1 MSRLMSAAL
10 LALAL
15 IGADVTFGADPLATK
30 TFQYTTTPQGE
41 LSLTAYFPADWA
53 ADQQRPAIVFFFGGG
68 WTKGSVKQFEPQ
80 SQYLAGR
87 GMVAICADYR
97 VKSRHGVTPDECV
110 QDARSAIHW
119 VREHAGEL
127 AIDPQRIVGA
137 GGSAGGHLAACTGIC
152 PEPDASDEPRDA
164 SSIPNALVLFNP
176 VLNFNQPKL
185 TERLKNDESRAL
197 AISPT
202 RHLRRKSPPTLLL
215 YGANDPLLA
224 QGKEFLTRSK
234 ELGHT
239 AELFSADGVGHG
251 FFNRPPWRDRTL
263 ERVDAFLVA
272 QGYLN
277 RIGK

>member
-1 MSRLMSAAL
+1 MSAVL
-10 LALAL
+10 FALAF
-15 IGADVTFGADPLATK
+15 IGQGVTSGAEPVKTK
-30 TFQYTTTPQGE
+30 TCQYATTPQGD

-53 ADQQRPAIVFFFGGG
+53 ADQRRPAIVFFFGGG
-68 WTKGSVKQFEPQ
+68 WTKGSATQFEPQ

-97 VKSRHGVTPDECV
+97 VKSRHGVAPDECV
-110 QDARSAIHW
+110 EDARTAIRW
-119 VREHAGEL
+119 VRQHSGEL
-127 AIDPQRIVGA
+127 GIDPQRIVGA

-152 PEPDASDEPRDA
+152 PEPDVGDEPRDA

-185 TERLKNDESRAL
+185 TERLSNDESRAL

-202 RHLRRKSPPTLLL
+202 RHLRRESPPTLLL
-215 YGANDPLLA
+215 YGADDALLA

-239 AELFSADGVGHG
+239 AELFLADGVGHG
-251 FFNRPPWRDRTL
+251 FFNRPPWREKTL
-263 ERVDAFLVA
+263 ERVDEFLVA

-277 RIGK
+277 RIAE

>member
-15 IGADVTFGADPLATK
+15 ICADVTFGADPLVTK
-30 TFQYTTTPQGE
+30 TFQYATTPQGE

-53 ADQQRPAIVFFFGGG
+53 AGQQRPAIVFFFGGG

-97 VKSRHGVTPDECV
+97 VKSRHGVAPDECV
-110 QDARSAIHW
+110 QDARSAIRW

-152 PEPDASDEPRDA
+152 PDPDARAGTQNE

-176 VLNFNQPKL
+176 VLNFNQAKF
-185 TERLKNDESRAL
+185 TERLGNDEGRAL

-202 RHLRRKSPPTLLL
+202 RHLRRESPPTLLL
-215 YGANDPLLA
+215 YGADDSLLA
-224 QGKEFLTRSK
+224 QGQEFLNRSK

-239 AELFSADGVGHG
+239 AELVLADGVGHG
-251 FFNRPPWRDRTL
+251 FFNRSPWRERTL
-263 ERVDAFLVA
+263 ERVDEFLGA
-272 QGYLN
+272 HGYLN
-277 RIGK
+277 RVEK